1 MSKRGESLA
10 QLVELMQTLLGPNGC
25 PWDREQT
32 LESLRQYVIE
42 EAHEVVDA
50 IDGGNP
56 EMLREELGD
65 LLLQVVFQASL
76 TEQRGWFDIDG
87 VVDAISEKLVR
98 TTRGCSATKKSTTR
112 AERSTAGKQ
121 SKRKRRK
128 NEAR

>member
-10 QLVELMQTLLGPNGC
+10 ELVELMQTLLGPNGC

-65 LLLQVVFQASL
+65 LLLQVVFHFFA
-76 TEQRGWFDIDG
+76 
-87 VVDAISEKLVR
+87 DAICFSCNASQVGQSRDQLPVQLR
-98 TTRGCSATKKSTTR
+98 QQLCS
-112 AERSTAGKQ
+112 
-121 SKRKRRK
+121 
-128 NEAR
+128 